1 MLVVIYILLIV
12 NKTYESLSESFFPLF
27 ISEVFVY
34 IWII

>member
-12 NKTYESLSESFFPLF
+12 NKTYESFFPLF